1 MADVK
6 YYRRSGILFQDLKTA
21 GPTGQLQALSDMK
34 IGDIIVELSENLD
47 GSDRKG
53 GIKNLMFS
61 RKRGL
66 EVFQIQRVT
75 VEVEVKRLCIFREIF
90 ADQLFKGG
98 MPLSSDFFDRL
109 RGGTGEN
116 AGEDGD
122 VFLDYAGFLKGNFAE
137 RISEDVS
144 MVVRNIGNNGKQ
156 RQKGV
161 GGIKSASETG
171 FDYGN
176 IDFIAGEIVKS
187 KGGAKLEKSDFIF
200 GDGLLVSADEI
211 GDILLVYHLTVNSDS
226 FSEIYQVRRS
236 ENTGLIT
243 CLAENGI
250 EEGGSGAFAIGA
262 GDMDRGES
270 SFRVIE
276 VFEKYRYIFQSQFD
290 TE

>member
-1 MADVK
+1 
-6 YYRRSGILFQDLKTA
+6 
-21 GPTGQLQALSDMK
+21 
-34 IGDIIVELSENLD
+34 
-47 GSDRKG
+47 
-53 GIKNLMFS
+53 
-61 RKRGL
+61 
-66 EVFQIQRVT
+66 
-75 VEVEVKRLCIFREIF
+75 
-90 ADQLFKGG
+90 
-98 MPLSSDFFDRL
+98 
-109 RGGTGEN
+109 
-116 AGEDGD
+116 
-122 VFLDYAGFLKGNFAE
+122 
-137 RISEDVS
+137 

-211 GDILLVYHLTVNSDS
+211 GDILLVYHLTVNSDT
-226 FSEIYQVRRS
+226 FSEIHQMGRGEDAGS
-236 ENTGLIT
+236 IASLSKD
-243 CLAENGI
+243 GI

>member
-1 MADVK
+1 
-6 YYRRSGILFQDLKTA
+6 
-21 GPTGQLQALSDMK
+21 
-34 IGDIIVELSENLD
+34 
-47 GSDRKG
+47 
-53 GIKNLMFS
+53 
-61 RKRGL
+61 
-66 EVFQIQRVT
+66 
-75 VEVEVKRLCIFREIF
+75 
-90 ADQLFKGG
+90 

-176 IDFIAGEIVKS
+176 IDFIAGEIVEG
-187 KGGAKLEKSDFIF
+187 KGSAKLEKSYFIF
-200 GDGLLVSADEI
+200 GDGLLVSVDEI
-211 GDILLVYHLTVNSDS
+211 GNILLVYHLTVNSDS